1 MKKIPPGLY
10 KIAGISVL
18 LVVLWV
24 LMSIFSGESFL
35 KPGNIENLM
44 RRTALYGIL
53 GIGVAFVIITAG
65 IDLSIGSVVCFSAC
79 LLVILL
85 KVRNVP
91 YNEYPLVSANV
102 SGEAVVDGKP
112 DFPVGSA
119 VYFDR
124 GLKAEKMIARVRS
137 LSDEGIGRTRIVLDR
152 GFSRD
157 DEAGFLTQL
166 VPVVG
171 ASPDSIR
178 ISGGCMLT
186 AGDEIWLLHT
196 EKGLVKRKVS
206 ACSAVDSG
214 FDVQLAENVNVDTS
228 WFAIL
233 QVRSALVSLPVAFIA
248 VIGSGILLGLI
259 HGLLITRLRLQPF
272 VVTLCSLLIFRSF
285 SRWLASD
292 QMVGLGNDYP
302 GLNRFALGKLSLGA
316 GGEGSFG
323 VPWPFFVMLVVMI
336 AAIVLLNM
344 TVWGR
349 YMMAIGR
356 NEEAARYSGVKTD
369 RNKILAYVI
378 CSGLAAFGGILFLLD
393 NSSVAPYSFGNFFEL
408 WAIAAAVLGGCS
420 LRGGEGGIF
429 GVIVGTALMQTL
441 YNLIVLW
448 KIPSQLEL
456 AIVGFVI
463 LAAVVIDEALKRWT
477 PWRARRITKG
487 ARA

>member
-1 MKKIPPGLY
+1 MKQIPPGLY
-10 KIAGISVL
+10 KIAGITVL
-18 LVVLWV
+18 LVVLWT
-24 LMSIFSGESFL
+24 LMSIFTGESFL
-35 KPGNIENLM
+35 KPNNIENLM

-91 YNEYPLVSANV
+91 HNEYPVVSAAV
-102 SGEAVVDGKP
+102 SGEAVVAGKA
-112 DFPVGSA
+112 DFAEGSV

-137 LSDEGIGRTRIVLDR
+137 VAEEGIDQTRVVLDR
-152 GFSRD
+152 GFSRED
-157 DEAGFLTQL
+157 QAGYLTQL
-166 VPVVG
+166 APIVRVG
-171 ASPDSIR
+171 KESIG
-178 ISGGCMLT
+178 ISGGCQLKS
-186 AGDEIWLLHT
+186 GDEMWLIHP
-196 EKGLVKRKVS
+196 EKGLLKRKVA
-206 ACSAVDSG
+206 ACTAVEGG
-214 FDVQLAENVNVDTS
+214 FDMRLAENVQVDES
-228 WFAIL
+228 WYALL
-233 QVRSALVSLPVAFIA
+233 QLRSSLLSLPVAFA
-248 VIGSGILLGLI
+248 TVIGSGILLGLI

-302 GLNRFALGKLSLGA
+302 ELNEFALGKWSFGS
-316 GGEGSFG
+316 GGEGGFG
-323 VPWPFFVMLVVMI
+323 VPWAFFVMLLVMI
-336 AAIVLLNM
+336 AAMILLNM
-344 TVWGR
+344 TIWGR

-393 NSSVAPYSFGNFFEL
+393 NSSIAPYSFGNFFEL

-420 LRGGEGGIF
+420 LRGGEGGIL

-456 AIVGFVI
+456 AIVGVVI
-463 LAAVVIDEALKRWT
+463 LTAVIADEAIKYFTGRR
-477 PWRARRITKG
+477 RAR
-487 ARA
+487 